1 MRLVDGSS
9 GFRRADG
16 GTADDPVTGVSPLTS
31 HDPRAL
37 GPYRLLGRLG
47 KGGQGVVYLGA
58 DGSERRVAVKTINV
72 DLQHNPGPRRS
83 SPRRSRPPGGSPV
96 FCTAQILHA
105 EIDTELPYV
114 VSEYIAGPT
123 LHKQVRDHGPLADN
137 ALYRLAVGTATA
149 LAAIHQAGIVHCD
162 FKPDNV
168 ILGGDGPRVID
179 FGIARALGAE
189 TMSGHVMGTVP
200 YMAPERFHNVDVGPA
215 CDIFGWAATI
225 GFASSGRGPF
235 GHDSMATVMARV
247 LTDPPDLDNLTGTL
261 RELVVACL
269 AKDQHARPTA
279 QQVLMRLL
287 GHEAT
292 PAAPLPLVEALQEGS
307 EAATALVQPGPDSPP
322 PPLPRRRSPP
332 RSRPRPLDSR
342 RRRPLQRPPRTRPR
356 PPTPRHHRH
365 RLRSPQPPRSWAGQ
379 PSPRRGCRPIP
390 TRCRRNSR
398 QCRSLRPPGPVP
410 ALGGHAAAGGR
421 PGRAA
426 ARHRGPGFP
435 VAAAGAAGR
444 RPARHHH
451 RAGAGRGR
459 LRGRVRALGA
469 ARHRRGRRRRR
480 LRRGLPGPAVHR
492 RRARR
497 RPARPR

>member
-1 MRLVDGSS
+1 MAGI
-9 GFRRADG
+9 
-16 GTADDPVTGVSPLTS
+16 ADDPVTDVSPLTS
-31 HDPRAL
+31 HDPRSL

-72 DLQHNPGPRRS
+72 DLQHNPRAKAQFAKEIAAARRVT
-83 SPRRSRPPGGSPV
+83 P

-123 LHKQVRDHGPLADN
+123 LHQQVREHGPLADN

-292 PAAPLPLVEALQEGS
+292 PAAPVPLAEALQEGS
-307 EAATALVQPGPDSPP
+307 EAATALLQPGHEPTTASPDTVAATQASPSALATTAAQPSPP
-322 PPLPRRRSPP
+322 TVTATAAQVSPP
-332 RSRPRPLDSR
+332 TVTAPAGQVS
-342 RRRPLQRPPRTRPR
+342 
-356 PPTPRHHRH
+356 PPTITAPRLPTDPSAPPPHVPTV
-365 RLRSPQPPRSWAGQ
+365 PQPPATRTAPPTAAPHAG
-379 PSPRRGCRPIP
+379 
-390 TRCRRNSR
+390 
-398 QCRSLRPPGPVP
+398 
-410 ALGGHAAAGGR
+410 GGHSPAPAVERASRSQRVLRQVGDPLGIATALVLGAGGFAAGYVPSAQTGTGAAVGGGVFAVVYLVRLFTAVALDDGR
-421 PGRAA
+421 PD
-426 ARHRGPGFP
+426 PS
-435 VAAAGAAGR
+435 
-444 RPARHHH
+444 
-451 RAGAGRGR
+451 
-459 LRGRVRALGA
+459 
-469 ARHRRGRRRRR
+469 
-480 LRRGLPGPAVHR
+480 
-492 RRARR
+492 
-497 RPARPR
+497 

>member
-1 MRLVDGSS
+1 MDHRVSGGQMAGS
-9 GFRRADG
+9 
-16 GTADDPVTGVSPLTS
+16 ADDPVTGVSPLTS
-31 HDPRAL
+31 HDPRSL

-58 DGSERRVAVKTINV
+58 DGSERRVAVKTINI
-72 DLQHNPGPRRS
+72 DLQHNPRAKAQFAKEIAAARRVT
-83 SPRRSRPPGGSPV
+83 P

-225 GFASSGRGPF
+225 GFASSGHGPF

-292 PAAPLPLVEALQEGS
+292 PAAPVPLVEALQEGS
-307 EAATALVQPGPDSPP
+307 DAATSLLQVGTESPTAPAPTVTAPQPTAPASPPTVTAPRLPTDPNAAPPQVPAVPQPPATKTTPPSPAVASQPSRSRRLARQVGDPLGIATALLLGAGGFAAGYVPSGQPGTGAVVGGGVFAVVY
-322 PPLPRRRSPP
+322 LVRLFTAVA
-332 RSRPRPLDSR
+332 LDD
-342 RRRPLQRPPRTRPR
+342 
-356 PPTPRHHRH
+356 
-365 RLRSPQPPRSWAGQ
+365 
-379 PSPRRGCRPIP
+379 
-390 TRCRRNSR
+390 
-398 QCRSLRPPGPVP
+398 
-410 ALGGHAAAGGR
+410 GR
-421 PGRAA
+421 PD
-426 ARHRGPGFP
+426 
-435 VAAAGAAGR
+435 
-444 RPARHHH
+444 
-451 RAGAGRGR
+451 
-459 LRGRVRALGA
+459 
-469 ARHRRGRRRRR
+469 
-480 LRRGLPGPAVHR
+480 
-492 RRARR
+492 
-497 RPARPR
+497 PR

>member
-1 MRLVDGSS
+1 M
-9 GFRRADG
+9 ADM
-16 GTADDPVTGVSPLTS
+16 AHDPVPDAAPLTG
-31 HDPRAL
+31 HDPRSL

-47 KGGQGVVYLGA
+47 KGGQGVVYLGVDA
-58 DGSERRVAVKTINV
+58 SERRVAVKTINV
-72 DLQHNPGPRRS
+72 DLQHNPKAKAQFAKEIAAARRVT
-83 SPRRSRPPGGSPV
+83 P
-96 FCTAQILHA
+96 FCTAQILFA

-123 LHKQVRDHGPLADN
+123 LHKQVRDLGPLADN

-247 LTDPPDLDNLTGTL
+247 LSEPPDLDNLTGTL

-279 QQVLMRLL
+279 QQLLMRLL

-292 PAAPLPLVEALQEGS
+292 PAAPVPLVEALQEGS
-307 EAATALVQPGPDSPP
+307 DAATALLQPGDSPAAP
-322 PPLPRRRSPP
+322 APTATAPATLTATAAQPSPP
-332 RSRPRPLDSR
+332 TVTAPAVTPAAAPAVSTVTAPRL
-342 RRRPLQRPPRTRPR
+342 
-356 PPTPRHHRH
+356 PTDPSA
-365 RLRSPQPPRSWAGQ
+365 LAPQAPTVPQPPAAKPAPPAPQPAGSHGSPAPAARRATRSRRLLRQVGDPLGIATALVLGAG
-379 PSPRRGCRPIP
+379 GF
-390 TRCRRNSR
+390 
-398 QCRSLRPPGPVP
+398 
-410 ALGGHAAAGGR
+410 AAGYVPSAQTGTGMAVGGGVLVFVYLVR
-421 PGRAA
+421 LFTA
-426 ARHRGPGFP
+426 
-435 VAAAGAAGR
+435 VALDDGA
-444 RPARHHH
+444 PDPTE
-451 RAGAGRGR
+451 
-459 LRGRVRALGA
+459 L
-469 ARHRRGRRRRR
+469 
-480 LRRGLPGPAVHR
+480 
-492 RRARR
+492 
-497 RPARPR
+497 

>member
-1 MRLVDGSS
+1 M
-9 GFRRADG
+9 A

-72 DLQHNPGPRRS
+72 DLQHNPRAKAQFAKEIAAARRVT
-83 SPRRSRPPGGSPV
+83 P

-307 EAATALVQPGPDSPP
+307 EAATALVQPGPDSPTAAAPAPTVTAPQPTATAGQPAP
-322 PPLPRRRSPP
+322 PTLAATAAHPSPP
-332 RSRPRPLDSR
+332 TDTAA
-342 RRRPLQRPPRTRPR
+342 PPS
-356 PPTPRHHRH
+356 PPTVTAAAAQLGRPTVTAPR
-365 RLRSPQPPRSWAGQ
+365 LPTDPNAMPPQLPAVPQPPATRSGPPPSAVTPQ
-379 PSPRRGCRPIP
+379 P
-390 TRCRRNSR
+390 
-398 QCRSLRPPGPVP
+398 
-410 ALGGHAAAGGR
+410 AGGR
-421 PGRAA
+421 AGQQPATEVRASRSRRL
-426 ARHRGPGFP
+426 ARQVGDPLGITTALVLGAGGF
-435 VAAAGAAGR
+435 AAGYVPSGQPATGAVVGGGVFAVVYLVRLFTAVALDDGR
-444 RPARHHH
+444 PD
-451 RAGAGRGR
+451 
-459 LRGRVRALGA
+459 
-469 ARHRRGRRRRR
+469 
-480 LRRGLPGPAVHR
+480 
-492 RRARR
+492 
-497 RPARPR
+497 PR

>member
-1 MRLVDGSS
+1 MAGS
-9 GFRRADG
+9 
-16 GTADDPVTGVSPLTS
+16 ADDPVTGVSPLTS
-31 HDPRAL
+31 HDPRSL

-58 DGSERRVAVKTINV
+58 DGSERRVAVKTINI
-72 DLQHNPGPRRS
+72 DLQHNPRAKAQFAKEIAAARRVT
-83 SPRRSRPPGGSPV
+83 P

-123 LHKQVRDHGPLADN
+123 LHKQVRDHGPLAGN

-292 PAAPLPLVEALQEGS
+292 PAAPVPLVEALQEGS
-307 EAATALVQPGPDSPP
+307 DAATSLLQVGTDSPTAPAPAPTVTAPQPTLTATATHPAPPTATAAQASPPTVAAPRLPTDPNSVPPQVPTVPQPPATRTAPPVPQQPAGGDRQAGPQPDAEDRAPRSRRLARQVGDPLGIATALVLGAGGFAAGYVPSGQPG
-322 PPLPRRRSPP
+322 
-332 RSRPRPLDSR
+332 
-342 RRRPLQRPPRTRPR
+342 T
-356 PPTPRHHRH
+356 
-365 RLRSPQPPRSWAGQ
+365 
-379 PSPRRGCRPIP
+379 
-390 TRCRRNSR
+390 
-398 QCRSLRPPGPVP
+398 
-410 ALGGHAAAGGR
+410 
-421 PGRAA
+421 
-426 ARHRGPGFP
+426 
-435 VAAAGAAGR
+435 GAAVGGGVF
-444 RPARHHH
+444 AVVYLV
-451 RAGAGRGR
+451 R
-459 LRGRVRALGA
+459 LFTAVALDDG
-469 ARHRRGRRRRR
+469 GSDT
-480 LRRGLPGPAVHR
+480 
-492 RRARR
+492 
-497 RPARPR
+497 

>member
-1 MRLVDGSS
+1 M
-9 GFRRADG
+9 ADM
-16 GTADDPVTGVSPLTS
+16 AHDPVPDAAPLTS
-31 HDPRAL
+31 HDPRSL

-47 KGGQGVVYLGA
+47 KGGQGVVYLGVDA
-58 DGSERRVAVKTINV
+58 SERRVAVKTINV
-72 DLQHNPGPRRS
+72 DLQHNPKAKAQFAKEIAAARRVT
-83 SPRRSRPPGGSPV
+83 P
-96 FCTAQILHA
+96 FCTAQILFA

-123 LHKQVRDHGPLADN
+123 LHKQVRDLGPLADN

-247 LTDPPDLDNLTGTL
+247 LSEPPDLDNLSGTL

-279 QQVLMRLL
+279 QQLLMRLL

-292 PAAPLPLVEALQEGS
+292 PAAPVPLVEALQEGS
-307 EAATALVQPGPDSPP
+307 DAATALLPPGHGSPTAATPEPTATAPATLTATAAQPSPP
-322 PPLPRRRSPP
+322 TVNSPAVTVAAASAVPTVTAPRLPTDPHTLAP
-332 RSRPRPLDSR
+332 
-342 RRRPLQRPPRTRPR
+342 QA
-356 PPTPRHHRH
+356 PTV
-365 RLRSPQPPRSWAGQ
+365 PQPPATTPRPAG
-379 PSPRRGCRPIP
+379 GHGP
-390 TRCRRNSR
+390 T
-398 QCRSLRPPGPVP
+398 LPPPAVPPGRP
-410 ALGGHAAAGGR
+410 AGRASRSRRLLRQVGDPLGIATALVLGAGGFAAGYVPSAQTGTGVIVGGGVLVVVYLVR
-421 PGRAA
+421 LFTA
-426 ARHRGPGFP
+426 
-435 VAAAGAAGR
+435 VALDDGAPD
-444 RPARHHH
+444 PAER
-451 RAGAGRGR
+451 
-459 LRGRVRALGA
+459 
-469 ARHRRGRRRRR
+469 
-480 LRRGLPGPAVHR
+480 
-492 RRARR
+492 
-497 RPARPR
+497 

>member
-1 MRLVDGSS
+1 MAGS
-9 GFRRADG
+9 
-16 GTADDPVTGVSPLTS
+16 ADDPVTGVSPLTS
-31 HDPRAL
+31 HDPRSL

-58 DGSERRVAVKTINV
+58 DGSERRVAVKTINI
-72 DLQHNPGPRRS
+72 DLQHNPRAKAQFAKEIAAARRVT
-83 SPRRSRPPGGSPV
+83 P

-247 LTDPPDLDNLTGTL
+247 LTDPPDLDNLSGTL

-292 PAAPLPLVEALQEGS
+292 PAAPVPLVEALQEGS
-307 EAATALVQPGPDSPP
+307 DAATSLLQVGTESPTAPAPTVTAPQPTAPASPPTVTAPRLPTDPNAAPPQVPAVPQPPATKTTPPSPAVASQPSRSRRLARQVGDPLGIATALLLGAGGFAAGYVPSGQPGTGAVVGGGVFAVVY
-322 PPLPRRRSPP
+322 LVRLFTAVA
-332 RSRPRPLDSR
+332 LDD
-342 RRRPLQRPPRTRPR
+342 
-356 PPTPRHHRH
+356 
-365 RLRSPQPPRSWAGQ
+365 
-379 PSPRRGCRPIP
+379 
-390 TRCRRNSR
+390 
-398 QCRSLRPPGPVP
+398 
-410 ALGGHAAAGGR
+410 GR
-421 PGRAA
+421 PD
-426 ARHRGPGFP
+426 
-435 VAAAGAAGR
+435 
-444 RPARHHH
+444 
-451 RAGAGRGR
+451 
-459 LRGRVRALGA
+459 
-469 ARHRRGRRRRR
+469 
-480 LRRGLPGPAVHR
+480 
-492 RRARR
+492 
-497 RPARPR
+497 PR

>member
-1 MRLVDGSS
+1 M
-9 GFRRADG
+9 A
-16 GTADDPVTGVSPLTS
+16 GTADDPVTDVSPLTS
-31 HDPRAL
+31 HDPRSL

-72 DLQHNPGPRRS
+72 DLQHNPKAKAQFAREIAAARRVT
-83 SPRRSRPPGGSPV
+83 P
-96 FCTAQILHA
+96 FCTAQILFA
-105 EIDTELPYV
+105 EIDTELPYI

-149 LAAIHQAGIVHCD
+149 LAAIHQAGIAHCD

-247 LTDPPDLDNLTGTL
+247 LSEPPDLDNLSGTL

-287 GHEAT
+287 GHEAA
-292 PAAPLPLVEALQEGS
+292 PAAPVPLVEALQEGS
-307 EAATALVQPGPDSPP
+307 EAATALLQPGDSPAATGP
-322 PPLPRRRSPP
+322 TAAAPGSAGGHGQIQPAPASRPAVSADPAS
-332 RSRPRPLDSR
+332 RSRRLLRQVGDPLGIATA
-342 RRRPLQRPPRTRPR
+342 LI
-356 PPTPRHHRH
+356 
-365 RLRSPQPPRSWAGQ
+365 LGAG
-379 PSPRRGCRPIP
+379 GFAA
-390 TRCRRNSR
+390 
-398 QCRSLRPPGPVP
+398 GYVP
-410 ALGGHAAAGGR
+410 AAHTGTGVAVGGGVLVVVYLVRLFTA
-421 PGRAA
+421 
-426 ARHRGPGFP
+426 
-435 VAAAGAAGR
+435 VALDDGST
-444 RPARHHH
+444 
-451 RAGAGRGR
+451 
-459 LRGRVRALGA
+459 
-469 ARHRRGRRRRR
+469 
-480 LRRGLPGPAVHR
+480 GPAER
-492 RRARR
+492 
-497 RPARPR
+497 

>member
-1 MRLVDGSS
+1 M
-9 GFRRADG
+9 A
-16 GTADDPVTGVSPLTS
+16 GTADDLVPDVSPLTS
-31 HDPRAL
+31 HDPRTL

-58 DGSERRVAVKTINV
+58 DGSERLVAVKTINV
-72 DLQHNPGPRRS
+72 DLQHNPKAKAQFAKEIAAARRVT
-83 SPRRSRPPGGSPV
+83 P
-96 FCTAQILHA
+96 FCTAQILFA

-123 LHKQVRDHGPLADN
+123 LHKQVRDHGPLPDN

-247 LTDPPDLDNLTGTL
+247 LSEPPDLDNLTGTL
-261 RELVVACL
+261 RALVVACL
-269 AKDQHARPTA
+269 AKDQHARPSA

-287 GHEAT
+287 GHEAA
-292 PAAPLPLVEALQEGS
+292 PAAPVPLVEALQEGS
-307 EAATALVQPGPDSPP
+307 DAATALLQPGQDSPTAAAP
-322 PPLPRRRSPP
+322 APTATTPQPTATAAVTATAAQPA
-332 RSRPRPLDSR
+332 
-342 RRRPLQRPPRTRPR
+342 
-356 PPTPRHHRH
+356 PPTVTAPRLPTDPNAASPHAPAV
-365 RLRSPQPPRSWAGQ
+365 PQPPATRTAPAVTPPSAGSHGRAEPQ
-379 PSPRRGCRPIP
+379 AS
-390 TRCRRNSR
+390 
-398 QCRSLRPPGPVP
+398 
-410 ALGGHAAAGGR
+410 AGGR
-421 PGRAA
+421 ASRSRRLLRQIGDPLGIATA
-426 ARHRGPGFP
+426 LVLGAGGF
-435 VAAAGAAGR
+435 AAGYVPSGQT
-444 RPARHHH
+444 
-451 RAGAGRGR
+451 GT
-459 LRGRVRALGA
+459 GA
-469 ARHRRGRRRRR
+469 AVGGGVLVVVYLVRLFTAVALDDGR
-480 LRRGLPGPAVHR
+480 PDHS
-492 RRARR
+492 
-497 RPARPR
+497 

>member
-1 MRLVDGSS
+1 M
-9 GFRRADG
+9 G
-16 GTADDPVTGVSPLTS
+16 GTAHDPVPDVSPLTG
-31 HDPRAL
+31 HDPRTL

-72 DLQHNPGPRRS
+72 DLQHNPKAKAQFAKEIAAARRVT
-83 SPRRSRPPGGSPV
+83 P
-96 FCTAQILHA
+96 FCTAQILYA

-247 LTDPPDLDNLTGTL
+247 LSEPPDLDNLSGTL
-261 RELVVACL
+261 RELVVDCL
-269 AKDQHARPTA
+269 AKDQQARPTA
-279 QQVLMRLL
+279 QQLLMRLL

-292 PAAPLPLVEALQEGS
+292 PAAPVPLVEALQEGS
-307 EAATALVQPGPDSPP
+307 DAATALLQPGHDSATATATAPTATAPQPTVTATAAQPAAPTVTAPRLPTDPNAAPP
-322 PPLPRRRSPP
+322 QAPTVPQPSATRTAPQPTAITPQSAGGHDQHSPAP
-332 RSRPRPLDSR
+332 GGRQSASVGRASRSR
-342 RRRPLQRPPRTRPR
+342 
-356 PPTPRHHRH
+356 
-365 RLRSPQPPRSWAGQ
+365 RLLRQVGDPVGIATALVLGAG
-379 PSPRRGCRPIP
+379 GF
-390 TRCRRNSR
+390 
-398 QCRSLRPPGPVP
+398 
-410 ALGGHAAAGGR
+410 AAGYVPSAQTSTGAVVGGGVLVVVYLVR
-421 PGRAA
+421 LFTA
-426 ARHRGPGFP
+426 
-435 VAAAGAAGR
+435 VALDDGA
-444 RPARHHH
+444 
-451 RAGAGRGR
+451 
-459 LRGRVRALGA
+459 
-469 ARHRRGRRRRR
+469 
-480 LRRGLPGPAVHR
+480 PGPAER
-492 RRARR
+492 
-497 RPARPR
+497 

>member
-1 MRLVDGSS
+1 M
-9 GFRRADG
+9 ADS
-16 GTADDPVTGVSPLTS
+16 ADDPVTGVSPLTS
-31 HDPRAL
+31 HDPRSL

-58 DGSERRVAVKTINV
+58 DGSERRVAVKTINI
-72 DLQHNPGPRRS
+72 DLQHNPRAKAQFAKEIAAARRVT
-83 SPRRSRPPGGSPV
+83 P

-200 YMAPERFHNVDVGPA
+200 YMAPERFQNVDVGPA

-292 PAAPLPLVEALQEGS
+292 PAAPVPLVEALQEGS
-307 EAATALVQPGPDSPP
+307 DAATSLLQVGTESPTAPAPTVTAPQPTAPASPPTVTAPRLPTDPNAAPPQVPAVPQPPATKTTPPSPAVASQPSRSRRLARQVGDPLGIATALLLGAGGFAAGYVPSGQPGTGAVVGGGVFAVVY
-322 PPLPRRRSPP
+322 LVRLFTAVA
-332 RSRPRPLDSR
+332 LDD
-342 RRRPLQRPPRTRPR
+342 
-356 PPTPRHHRH
+356 
-365 RLRSPQPPRSWAGQ
+365 
-379 PSPRRGCRPIP
+379 
-390 TRCRRNSR
+390 
-398 QCRSLRPPGPVP
+398 
-410 ALGGHAAAGGR
+410 GR
-421 PGRAA
+421 PD
-426 ARHRGPGFP
+426 
-435 VAAAGAAGR
+435 
-444 RPARHHH
+444 
-451 RAGAGRGR
+451 
-459 LRGRVRALGA
+459 
-469 ARHRRGRRRRR
+469 
-480 LRRGLPGPAVHR
+480 
-492 RRARR
+492 
-497 RPARPR
+497 PR

>member
-1 MRLVDGSS
+1 MAGS
-9 GFRRADG
+9 
-16 GTADDPVTGVSPLTS
+16 ADDPVTGVSPLTS
-31 HDPRAL
+31 HDPRSL

-58 DGSERRVAVKTINV
+58 DGSERRVAVKTINI
-72 DLQHNPGPRRS
+72 DLQHNPRAKAQFAKEIAAARRVT
-83 SPRRSRPPGGSPV
+83 P

-225 GFASSGRGPF
+225 GFASSGHGPF

-292 PAAPLPLVEALQEGS
+292 PAAPVPLVEALQEGS
-307 EAATALVQPGPDSPP
+307 DAATSLLQVGTESPTAPAPTVTAPQPTAPASPPTVTAPRLPTDPNAAPPQVPAVPQPPATKTTPPSPAVASQPSRSRRLARQVGDPLGIATALLLGAGGFAAGYVPSGQPGTGAVVGGGVFAVVY
-322 PPLPRRRSPP
+322 LVRLFTAVA
-332 RSRPRPLDSR
+332 LDD
-342 RRRPLQRPPRTRPR
+342 
-356 PPTPRHHRH
+356 
-365 RLRSPQPPRSWAGQ
+365 
-379 PSPRRGCRPIP
+379 
-390 TRCRRNSR
+390 
-398 QCRSLRPPGPVP
+398 
-410 ALGGHAAAGGR
+410 GR
-421 PGRAA
+421 PD
-426 ARHRGPGFP
+426 
-435 VAAAGAAGR
+435 
-444 RPARHHH
+444 
-451 RAGAGRGR
+451 
-459 LRGRVRALGA
+459 
-469 ARHRRGRRRRR
+469 
-480 LRRGLPGPAVHR
+480 
-492 RRARR
+492 
-497 RPARPR
+497 PR

>member
-1 MRLVDGSS
+1 MAS
-9 GFRRADG
+9 
-16 GTADDPVTGVSPLTS
+16 TANDPVVDVSPLTS
-31 HDPRAL
+31 HDPRSL

-58 DGSERRVAVKTINV
+58 DGSDRRVAVKTINI
-72 DLQHNPGPRRS
+72 DLQHNPRAKAQFAKEISAARRVT
-83 SPRRSRPPGGSPV
+83 P

-123 LHKQVRDHGPLADN
+123 LHKQVREHGPLADN

-269 AKDQHARPTA
+269 AKDQHARPSA

-292 PAAPLPLVEALQEGS
+292 PAAPVPLVEALQEGS
-307 EAATALVQPGPDSPP
+307 DAATALLPPGQDSPTALAPAPTVTAPQPTAPASPPTVTAPAPPPTVTQQPAAEGRTSRSRRLAQQVGDPLGIATALVLGAGGFAAGYVPSGQPGTGAVVGGGVFVVVY
-322 PPLPRRRSPP
+322 LVRLFTAVA
-332 RSRPRPLDSR
+332 LDD
-342 RRRPLQRPPRTRPR
+342 
-356 PPTPRHHRH
+356 
-365 RLRSPQPPRSWAGQ
+365 
-379 PSPRRGCRPIP
+379 
-390 TRCRRNSR
+390 
-398 QCRSLRPPGPVP
+398 
-410 ALGGHAAAGGR
+410 GR
-421 PGRAA
+421 PD
-426 ARHRGPGFP
+426 
-435 VAAAGAAGR
+435 
-444 RPARHHH
+444 
-451 RAGAGRGR
+451 
-459 LRGRVRALGA
+459 
-469 ARHRRGRRRRR
+469 
-480 LRRGLPGPAVHR
+480 
-492 RRARR
+492 
-497 RPARPR
+497 PR

>member
-1 MRLVDGSS
+1 M
-9 GFRRADG
+9 A
-16 GTADDPVTGVSPLTS
+16 GTADDPAPDVSPLTS
-31 HDPRAL
+31 HDPRSL

-47 KGGQGVVYLGA
+47 KGGQGVVYLGV

-72 DLQHNPGPRRS
+72 DLQHNPRAKAQFAKEIAAARRVT
-83 SPRRSRPPGGSPV
+83 P
-96 FCTAQILHA
+96 FCTAQILFA
-105 EIDTELPYV
+105 EIDTELPFV

-123 LHKQVRDHGPLADN
+123 LHQQVREHGPLSGN

-247 LTDPPDLDNLTGTL
+247 LSEAPDLDNLTGTL
-261 RELVVACL
+261 RDLVVACL

-279 QQVLMRLL
+279 QQLLMRLL

-292 PAAPLPLVEALQEGS
+292 PAAPVPLVDALQEGS
-307 EAATALVQPGPDSPP
+307 DAATAL
-322 PPLPRRRSPP
+322 
-332 RSRPRPLDSR
+332 
-342 RRRPLQRPPRTRPR
+342 LQSSQDV
-356 PPTPRHHRH
+356 PT
-365 RLRSPQPPRSWAGQ
+365 LAAPQPTVTASPVTATAAQ
-379 PSPRRGCRPIP
+379 PSV
-390 TRCRRNSR
+390 T
-398 QCRSLRPPGPVP
+398 
-410 ALGGHAAAGGR
+410 
-421 PGRAA
+421 
-426 ARHRGPGFP
+426 
-435 VAAAGAAGR
+435 VAAAQP
-444 RPARHHH
+444 PA
-451 RAGAGRGR
+451 
-459 LRGRVRALGA
+459 
-469 ARHRRGRRRRR
+469 
-480 LRRGLPGPAVHR
+480 PT
-492 RRARR
+492 
-497 RPARPR
+497 